1 MQVTIDSLMELPDL
15 ASQILKNYSS
25 KIILFYGD
33 MGVGKTTFIRS
44 LCAELG
50 VKKTDVSSPTYS
62 LINEYKTVMGDL
74 VYHFDFY
81 RLDSDEEA
89 YDIGYEDYFY
99 SEYYCFIEWPEK
111 IFNLL
116 PEKYLSIHIEALTN
130 KRIFTIK
137 EINS

>member
-1 MQVTIDSLMELPDL
+1 MKVTINSLMELPDL
-15 ASQILKNYSS
+15 ASQIIKNYSF
-25 KIILFYGD
+25 KIIIFYGE
-33 MGVGKTTFIRS
+33 MGVGKTTFIKS

-50 VKKTDVSSPTYS
+50 VKKTDVRSPTYA
-62 LINEYKTVMGDL
+62 LINEYNAAMGDL

-99 SEYYCFIEWPEK
+99 SDYYCFIEWPEK

-116 PEKYLSIHIEALTN
+116 PEKHLSIHIESLTN

-137 EINS
+137 EINP